1 MKTILVM
8 TSYAKNYASTIRNQ
22 SLVLTAVNLPQRGC
36 ALSDYRPVAGVALCM
51 TLQICFPMVRTRR
64 YGHVTIK
71 IFECIANQVFLAKR
85 LLSRTR
91 TAPLLR
97 QDAFI

>member
-8 TSYAKNYASTIRNQ
+8 TNYAKNYASTIRNQ
-22 SLVLTAVNLPQRGC
+22 SLVLTAVNEPQRGC
-36 ALSDYRPVAGVALCM
+36 ALSDYRPVAGVPFCM
-51 TLQICFPMVRTRR
+51 TFQICFPMVRTRR
-64 YGHVTIK
+64 YGHVTTK
-71 IFECIANQVFLAKR
+71 IFECIANQIFLAKR
-85 LLSRTR
+85 LRLRTR

>member
-8 TSYAKNYASTIRNQ
+8 TNYDKNYASTIRNQ
-22 SLVLTAVNLPQRGC
+22 SLVLTAVNEPQRGW
-36 ALSDYRPVAGVALCM
+36 ALSDYRLVAGVPLCV
-51 TLQICFPMVRTRR
+51 TFQICFPMVRTRW
-64 YGHVTIK
+64 YGHVTTK
-71 IFECIANQVFLAKR
+71 MFECIANQIFLAKR
-85 LLSRTR
+85 LRLRTR